1 MTNSKRTT
9 NVDDVLAD
17 YVLAAPEFDA
27 NVLQSFVK
35 EHPEYAT
42 ALRRYAQLQL
52 TSAPASPEEVEQ
64 EEVGD
69 DELLRIQSKVLQK
82 MQDLRNGPS
91 REEVEDAAGKL
102 GTVSGLAASRAA
114 TRAVF
119 GACEHGEET
128 VLLHI
133 IEPPGVVDVPEWVFS
148 RLGSHL
154 DVPVW
159 ALRAALPSIRSGAW
173 TQRYSATDKPVQAQP
188 VSWDE
193 VVRECIDD
201 EKVQQILLESP
212 GPPACLDN
220 RETGGVGDEPF

>member
-1 MTNSKRTT
+1 MTNSKRNT
-9 NVDDVLAD
+9 NVDDVLAG

-27 NVLQSFVK
+27 NVLQAFLK
-35 EHPEYAT
+35 EHPEHAT

-52 TSAPASPEEVEQ
+52 TSLPASPEEVEQ

-82 MQDLRNGPS
+82 MQELRSSPS

-102 GTVSGLAASRAA
+102 GMVSGLTATRAA

-119 GACEHGEET
+119 GACEHGEDT
-128 VLLHI
+128 LLLCI
-133 IEPPGVVDVPEWVFS
+133 IEPPGVLDVPEWVFS

-154 DVPVW
+154 DVPAGV
-159 ALRAALPSIRSGAW
+159 LRAALPSIRPGAW

-193 VVRECIDD
+193 AVRECIDD

-212 GPPACLDN
+212 GPPALPDN
-220 RETGGVGDEPF
+220 RETGAIGDEPF